1 MFRGNIPIGQLFG
14 IRLKLHY
21 SWFLVFGLVTWALA
35 AGYFPD
41 TYPQWSTLKAVGAGI
56 LTSFLFFA
64 SLLAHELM
72 HSLTAQSKGLGVES
86 ITLFVFGGV
95 SRIDEEPRR
104 PADEFLIAMA
114 GPLTSLILGAFF
126 WALYY
131 AVEGEQEF
139 VEGVSFWLG
148 WINVAIAGF
157 NLIPGFPL
165 DGGRVLRSILWW
177 RSGDLRKSTKTA
189 SDIGRG
195 VGYTFI
201 LGGIAII
208 FWGALL
214 NGLWLA
220 LIGWFLQNAA
230 QGNYRQLAIE
240 DMLRGHTVAEIMA
253 QDCPAVR
260 PDLTVDRLVHEY
272 LLPSGRRCF
281 PVVEN
286 DRVTGLITLHE
297 IKSVPRARWPY
308 ETAGGIMAPFD
319 RLRVVHPTDDLADVL
334 RIMTAED
341 VNQLPVV
348 EADGRMVGMIA
359 RDRLLGYISLR
370 GELGE
375 K

>member
-1 MFRGNIPIGQLFG
+1 MFRGGIPIGKVFG
-14 IRLKLHY
+14 IHLRLHY
-21 SWFLVFGLVTWALA
+21 SWFLVFGLITWALT

-41 TYPQWSTLKAVGAGI
+41 AYPHWGTLKAVGAGI

-95 SRIDEEPRR
+95 SRINAEPRR
-104 PADEFLIAMA
+104 PGDEFLIAIA
-114 GPLTSLILGAFF
+114 GPLTSLILGAVF
-126 WALYY
+126 WGLYY
-131 AVEGEQEF
+131 GVEGEYEF

-177 RSGDLRKSTKTA
+177 KSGNLKKSTKTA
-189 SDIGRG
+189 SGIGRG
-195 VGYTFI
+195 VGYAFI
-201 LGGIAII
+201 LGGIVII
-208 FWGALL
+208 FWGGLL

-230 QGNYRQLAIE
+230 QGSYRQLAVE
-240 DMLRGHTVAEIMA
+240 DMLQGHKVSEIMA
-253 QDCPAVR
+253 PDCPAVA
-260 PDLTVDRLVHEY
+260 PDLPVDRLVHEY
-272 LLPSGRRCF
+272 ILPSGRRCF
-281 PVVEN
+281 PVVESG
-286 DRVTGLITLHE
+286 RVIGLITMHE
-297 IKSVPRARWPY
+297 IKSVPRDRWPY
-308 ETAGGIMAPFD
+308 ETARGIMAPFD
-319 RLRVVHPTDDLADVL
+319 QLRVVHPADDLAEVL
-334 RIMTAED
+334 RIMTGED

-348 EADGRMVGMIA
+348 EEDGRMVGMIA

-370 GELGE
+370 GELDEG
-375 K
+375 